1 MAAPERETMTVRNRK
16 QGVRRVRAGDLI
28 PHGSNWR
35 KHPPTQ
41 RAAMEAILEEVGD
54 IDYLKVVETPEGLM
68 LVDGHL
74 RADIQAD
81 SEVDVVV
88 LDLDPQEQAKVLA
101 TFDPLAAMAQTNMDQ
116 FLALAETIESESG
129 AIKGLLEAVAN
140 NERLPLPTEWPD
152 LPTDDRSPIG
162 QMTFTISD
170 TQKAVIERALA
181 SVKRSESFDTDNE
194 NSNGNALAF
203 ICEAFNG

>member
-1 MAAPERETMTVRNRK
+1 MTVRNRK

-116 FLALAETIESESG
+116 FLALAETIESESQM
-129 AIKGLLEAVAN
+129 INDLLEAVAN
-140 NERLPLPTEWPD
+140 NERLPLPDIPAEEWDGMPEMESEEKPEFRTIIVHFPD
-152 LPTDDRSPIG
+152 QEAVDSFAELIG
-162 QMTFTISD
+162 Q
-170 TQKAVIERALA
+170 AVTERTKYLRHPEVSRRIRGAY
-181 SVKRSESFDTDNE
+181 VDES
-194 NSNGNALAF
+194 
-203 ICEAFNG
+203 